1 MKSKALDIKTEK
13 LDLIQWLAGVSDQSI
28 IQEFLALKK
37 KKEVDWWDEISSQE
51 RIAIDEGLTQLD
63 REETIPHQ
71 KVMDKIQSKFNL

>member
-71 KVMDKIQSKFNL
+71 KVMDKIQS